1 MEWFIAFL
9 AGMVIGC
16 CVGALVMGLL
26 VASREEVQ
34 RYR

>member
-1 MEWFIAFL
+1 MEYAVAFFVG
-9 AGMVIGC
+9 AAMGC

-26 VASREEVQ
+26 VATREENQ